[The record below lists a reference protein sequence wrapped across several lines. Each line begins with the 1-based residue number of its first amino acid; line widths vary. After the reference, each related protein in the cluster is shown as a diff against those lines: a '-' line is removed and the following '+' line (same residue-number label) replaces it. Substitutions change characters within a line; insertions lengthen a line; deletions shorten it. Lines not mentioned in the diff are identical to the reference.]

1 MHNLFSETITNEQ
14 IINAFD
20 NIYPDIKKA
29 ELVENTSLSRTKL
42 DNGNLRIDFGIE
54 FNLPIGADEVGED
67 FKISN
72 GDTIKIKIGE

>member
-20 NIYPDIKKA
+20 SIYPDIKEA
-29 ELVENTSLSRTKL
+29 ELIENTSLSRTKL
-42 DNGNLRIDFGIE
+42 DNGTFRIDFGIE

-67 FKISN
+67 FKLSS
-72 GDTIKIKIGE
+72 GDKIKINIEK